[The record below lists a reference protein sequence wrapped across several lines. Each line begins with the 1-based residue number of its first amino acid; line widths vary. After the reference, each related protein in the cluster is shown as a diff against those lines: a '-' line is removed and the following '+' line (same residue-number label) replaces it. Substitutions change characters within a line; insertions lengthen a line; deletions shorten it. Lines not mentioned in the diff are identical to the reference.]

1 MNNIIKSLDLQNSKL
16 PDILRQ
22 NNPIS
27 NNGIFEIKDNSFVE
41 KSVHMEE
48 CGAYASVRY
57 TFHNQDNHDFILA
70 NIYNSHKQNPSDNEK
85 ILQHIIKI
93 NPNDVEQIQLPIRN
107 DFFGYT
113 LTRTA
118 SKPESSNVF
127 VHASLTKYDQF
138 DNDLPINKFIQEY
151 HNSTLST
158 NTNDFTLSASLNMFD
173 YVSNKT
179 VTGISDALANGFG
192 QANWDLS
199 VNWGGRNA
207 SSNVAVSV
215 NSTDAGDTMD
225 FFVTGYDREENLLN
239 ETVTLNGTSDVILT
253 NQYMRITEMVQSGVT
268 NTINGGTIKAFF
280 NDGITDH
287 VLAVVGIQHGRSNMA
302 YYLCPPGKRAIIK
315 RLEVFCSLHNN
326 DIIVRLIKYN
336 DYKDTSPPY
345 VIKEF
350 FLTDVVDYTMGRD
363 LNYLLTNNEEV
374 IITIE
379 PTSSVSGDNH
389 VSCQLE
395 IYEFEDFL
403 N

>member
-22 NNPIS
+22 NNPSS
-27 NNGIFEIKDNSFVE
+27 NNGTFEIKDNSLID
-41 KSVHMEE
+41 KSIHMEE
-48 CGAYASVRY
+48 SGPYASIRY
-57 TFHNQDNHDFILA
+57 TFHNKDTNDFILA
-70 NIYNSHKQNPSDNEK
+70 NIYNSHKQNPTDDEK
-85 ILQHIIKI
+85 VLQHIIKV

-107 DFFGYT
+107 DFFGYK
-113 LTRTA
+113 LTRA
-118 SKPESSNVF
+118 VSKPESSNVF

-138 DNDLPINKFIQEY
+138 DNDLPINKYIQEY
-151 HNSTLST
+151 HNATLST

-173 YVSNKT
+173 FVSNKT

-192 QANWDLS
+192 QANWPLS
-199 VNWGGRNA
+199 LNWGGRDTL
-207 SSNVAVSV
+207 SNVHVNV
-215 NSTDAGDTMD
+215 NSTAAGDTMN
-225 FFVTGYDREENLLN
+225 FIVSGYDEALN
-239 ETVTLNGTSDVILT
+239 FLTETVTLNGTTDVSLT
-253 NQYMRITEMVQSGVT
+253 NQYMRITEMVQSGIT

-280 NDGITDH
+280 NDGITDN
-287 VLAVVGIQHGRSNMA
+287 VLAVVGIAHGRSNMA

-315 RLEVFCSLHNN
+315 RLEIFCSLHNN
-326 DIIVRLIKYN
+326 DIIIRLIKYN
-336 DYKDTSPPY
+336 DYQDTSPPY

-350 FLTDVVDYTMGRD
+350 FLSDVVDYTMGQD

-379 PTSSVSGDNH
+379 PTSTVSGNNH
-389 VSCQLE
+389 ISCELE